1 MNRLSV
7 LAGCALLAVSAYAA
21 DPLMKT
27 AKLTDAVV
35 AMKQV
40 PKEPARIAAAT
51 PSKSDPGDSR
61 SNDYRLER
69 ESCCGPQ

>member
-1 MNRLSV
+1 MNKLSV

-21 DPLMKT
+21 DPVMKT
-27 AKLTDAVV
+27 AKTADTVV

-40 PKEPARIAAAT
+40 RKAPARIAAAT
-51 PSKSDPGDSR
+51 PSKSDPSDSR

-69 ESCCGPQ
+69 ESCCGPL

>member
-1 MNRLSV
+1 MYKLSV

-21 DPLMKT
+21 DPRMKT
-27 AKLTDAVV
+27 SNTADPAV

-40 PKEPARIAAAT
+40 RKAPARIAAAT
-51 PSKSDPGDSR
+51 PSKPDQGDSR
-61 SNDYRLER
+61 SNDYRVER